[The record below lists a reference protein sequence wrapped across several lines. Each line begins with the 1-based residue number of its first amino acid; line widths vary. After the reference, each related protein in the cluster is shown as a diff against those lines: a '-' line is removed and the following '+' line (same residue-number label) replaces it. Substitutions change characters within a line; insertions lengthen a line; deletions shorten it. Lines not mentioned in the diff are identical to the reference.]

1 MKAST
6 IFLALLLG
14 TLTSSSLAEAPA
26 PRYPVFWKHDQR
38 IATYWGFLPTDV
50 LAELVGPDVV
60 VMRCGTLLSFGNA
73 AITYLFRPGKSEN
86 SHRLVAGT
94 SDRIKIGI
102 LENHEELESA
112 VLRLMKGLPVTADG
126 RIKNAS
132 SGGDDMGSFV
142 VEIADSSGLRQI
154 IVPDPEISEHKSRDF
169 QFLVRWT
176 FMLAANPVIETM
188 RWDGE
193 GPTPPAPAITWL
205 NE

>member
-14 TLTSSSLAEAPA
+14 TQASSSLAEAPA
-26 PRYPVFWKHDQR
+26 PRYPVSWKHDQR

-50 LAELVGPDVV
+50 LAELVGPEAVV
-60 VMRCGTLLSFGNA
+60 IRCGTLLSFGNA
-73 AITYLFRPGKSEN
+73 AITYLFRPGKSKN

-126 RIKNAS
+126 RIKTPHQEVTTRGPLWSKLLTHPESGKS
-132 SGGDDMGSFV
+132 SFPIPRSLNTSRETFSFWC
-142 VEIADSSGLRQI
+142 AGPSCLR
-154 IVPDPEISEHKSRDF
+154 
-169 QFLVRWT
+169 
-176 FMLAANPVIETM
+176 
-188 RWDGE
+188 
-193 GPTPPAPAITWL
+193 PTP
-205 NE
+205 